1 MILHKYLI
9 KIFYQNIFKRNNV
22 NIEGHVC
29 PPQKITSIQQ
39 NKTPECQKF
48 STEIFLFPSADN
60 NAPWAF
66 KSLMPLLSVGLI
78 H

>member
-1 MILHKYLI
+1 MSDLCRKLHLLNK
-9 KIFYQNIFKRNNV
+9 
-22 NIEGHVC
+22 
-29 PPQKITSIQQ
+29 
-39 NKTPECQKF
+39 NKTPECQKY
-48 STEIFLFPSADN
+48 SAKIFLFTSADN